1 MEKND
6 NDNYQKRTGK
16 MSYMIGIWTVDPEGT
31 SPGPGWKPGKFV
43 PNQKYGVHNTN
54 LQAKRAYLAVHA
66 PAFEN
71 LQAERVKWD
80 FHQMTRARSWSF
92 QQAKVLKVE
101 QPKAEPILTTQSKQK
116 TKTGGRSK

>member
-1 MEKND
+1 
-6 NDNYQKRTGK
+6 
-16 MSYMIGIWTVDPEGT
+16 MSYMIGTWTVDPEGI

-43 PNQKYGVHNTN
+43 PSLKYGVHNTN

-66 PAFEN
+66 PGFEN
-71 LQAERVKWD
+71 LKAERVKWD

-101 QPKAEPILTTQSKQK
+101 QPKAEPNPTTQSKQK
-116 TKTGGRSK
+116 TKAGGRSK